1 MDLIAKLAE
10 NERLVGW
17 SQQSYTFN
25 YLSEMATQLQPNS
38 HEKLVF
44 GPFEYYE
51 GSGEL
56 RKHSTRLRL
65 QGQPLRILSVLLD
78 RPGQVVSRA
87 EMQRIL
93 WGGTTFIDFEQ
104 GLNAAVNKLRQTL
117 GDSADQPRYIETLPG
132 QGYRFIAPIRRV
144 AASQLIIE
152 IAPPLPVQ
160 TNLPITARL
169 RPMWPLAA
177 GAMLLAV
184 AAGSFWLGAQRAG
197 NTQNLK
203 PVQFAVSPPVGFAL
217 EAAASR
223 QSFALSPDGTRLA
236 FTAMDS
242 SGAFSL
248 FLRELNGQDSR
259 LVPNTRGAHTVF
271 WPADSRSMF
280 ATVRG
285 KLLRLPLE
293 GDAHVVISE
302 SSSYLFSGVEI
313 NPSKLFHSNHAFG
326 TVVSPSG
333 GKPSQHSPFNWP
345 QMLPDGTH
353 ILYVAW
359 HPKSASFMARVSE
372 FDGTG
377 PAQDLVESQSR
388 VMYAESVLHTGTG
401 YLMYL
406 RAGNLLA
413 HPFDPKSRRLIGE
426 AIPIASKVYSFS
438 FTGAADF
445 SVSQQGTL
453 AYQKYVSRSQLVWV
467 DRQGNQVGTIG
478 PPNSSV
484 KAGRLSPDGQ
494 KFASVIYDVEQ
505 GAQDIWIFDIASGA
519 KRKLSSTPWLRDAP
533 AWSPDSQR
541 LAFLSGNR
549 DAFPGVR
556 IRALEE
562 KAVEEDIP
570 GDGFQMPT
578 DWSPNGRFVLFAN
591 TGVPTF
597 ANEKQSDV
605 MVADMA
611 NGKKVTPLLDTPF
624 HEANPIFS
632 PDGKWLA
639 FTSNESGQAELYIQA
654 FESSEKPRL
663 VGERFPA
670 TKGGALALRWR
681 RDGKELFH
689 LGFNGKVYATP
700 VNLSKKPSFGTA
712 QALFTI
718 STEAR
723 AAIHSLNGFD
733 VSADGQR
740 FVIPVT
746 TTSEN
751 PSLIVI
757 QNWEIALLPKL

>member
-1 MDLIAKLAE
+1 
-10 NERLVGW
+10 
-17 SQQSYTFN
+17 
-25 YLSEMATQLQPNS
+25 MATQLQPNS

-78 RPGQVVSRA
+78 RPGEVVSRA
-87 EMQRIL
+87 EMQRLL

-132 QGYRFIAPIRRV
+132 QGYRFIAPVLRV
-144 AASQLIIE
+144 AAGQPIIE
-152 IAPPLPVQ
+152 IAGPKVVQETPLS
-160 TNLPITARL
+160 TAKL
-169 RPMWPLAA
+169 RPMWPVAA
-177 GAMLLAV
+177 GALLLAV
-184 AAGSFWLGAQRAG
+184 AAGSFWLGAQRGA
-197 NTQNLK
+197 NKENLK
-203 PVQFAVSPPVGFAL
+203 AVHFAVSPPTGFAL
-217 EAAASR
+217 VAAANR

-242 SGAFSL
+242 SGAHSL
-248 FLRELNGQDSR
+248 FLRELNAQESR
-259 LVPNTRGAHTVF
+259 MVPDTRGAHTVF

-285 KLLRLPLE
+285 KLVRLPLE

-302 SSSYLFSGVEI
+302 TSFYLFSAAAI
-313 NPSKLFHSNHAFG
+313 SPSKLLLSNHSFG
-326 TVVSPSG
+326 AVVSPSG
-333 GKPSQHSPFNWP
+333 GRPSQHSPHTWP
-345 QMLPDGTH
+345 QMLPDGKH

-359 HPKSASFMARVSE
+359 DPKPASFMARVAE
-372 FDGTG
+372 FDGTA

-388 VMYAESVLHTGTG
+388 VMYAESVLHPGTG

-413 HPFDPKSRRLIGE
+413 HPFDPKSRKLTGE
-426 AIPIASKVYSFS
+426 AIPIASRIYSF

-453 AYQKYVSRSQLVWV
+453 AYQSYVSRSQLAWV

-484 KAGRLSPDGQ
+484 KSGRLSPDGQ
-494 KFASVIYDVEQ
+494 KFAAVIYDIEL
-505 GAQDIWIFDIASGA
+505 GAQDIWLFDIASGA

-533 AWSPDSQR
+533 VWSPDSQK

-549 DAFPGVR
+549 NAFPRVR
-556 IRALEE
+556 VRGLGEE
-562 KAVEEDIP
+562 AVEEDVP
-570 GDGFQMPT
+570 GDGFQLPA
-578 DWSPNGRFVLFAN
+578 DWSPDGRFVVFAN
-591 TGVPTF
+591 TGTPTF
-597 ANEKQSDV
+597 ANETQSDV

-611 NGKKVTPLLDTPF
+611 NGKNVMPLLDTPF

-654 FESSEKPRL
+654 FESSGKPRL

-670 TKGGALALRWR
+670 TKGGVVALRWR

-700 VNLSKKPSFGTA
+700 VNLSKKPSFGA
-712 QALFTI
+712 AKELFTI
-718 STEAR
+718 STAAR
-723 AAIHSLNGFD
+723 AAIHSLDGFD

-746 TTSEN
+746 TSPEN
-751 PSLIVI
+751 SALIVI
-757 QNWEIALLPKL
+757 QNWETALLPKP

>member
-1 MDLIAKLAE
+1 
-10 NERLVGW
+10 
-17 SQQSYTFN
+17 
-25 YLSEMATQLQPNS
+25 MATQLQPNS

-56 RKHSTRLRL
+56 HKHSTRLRL

-144 AASQLIIE
+144 AASQSIIE
-152 IAPPLPVQ
+152 IAPPPPPESVP
-160 TNLPITARL
+160 TNPSIAERL
-169 RPMWPLAA
+169 KPMWPLAA
-177 GAMLLAV
+177 GAMLLVV
-184 AAGSFWLGAQRAG
+184 AAGSFWLGAQRG
-197 NTQNLK
+197 GSQNLK
-203 PVQFAVSPPVGFAL
+203 PVQFAISPPAGFAL

-259 LVPNTRGAHTVF
+259 MVPNSRGTHTVF

-293 GDAHVVISE
+293 GDAQVVISE
-302 SSSYLFSGVEI
+302 SSSYLFSGVAI
-313 NPSKLFHSNHAFG
+313 SPSKLFHSNHALG

-333 GKPSQHSPFNWP
+333 GKPSPHSPFNWP
-345 QMLPDGTH
+345 QMLPDGKH

-359 HPKSASFMARVSE
+359 DSKADRLMGRVSE
-372 FDGTG
+372 FDGIA
-377 PAQDLVESQSR
+377 PAQDLVETQSR
-388 VMYAESVLHTGTG
+388 VMYAASVLHPGTG

-413 HPFDPKSRRLIGE
+413 HPFDPKSRKLIGE
-426 AIPIASKVYSFS
+426 AIPIASKIYSF

-453 AYQKYVSRSQLVWV
+453 AYQSFVSRSQLAWV
-467 DRQGNQVGTIG
+467 DRQGNQLGTIG

-494 KFASVIYDVEQ
+494 KLAAAFYDVEQ
-505 GAQDIWIFDIASGA
+505 GCQDIWIFDIASGA
-519 KRKLSSTPWLRDAP
+519 KHKLSATPWLRDAP
-533 AWSPDSQR
+533 VWSPDSQK
-541 LAFLSGNR
+541 LAFLSGTRNAYPR
-549 DAFPGVR
+549 TRV
-556 IRALEE
+556 RALGET
-562 KAVEEDIP
+562 AVEEDIP
-570 GDGFQMPT
+570 GEGFQMPSA
-578 DWSPNGRFVLFAN
+578 WSPDGRFVLFSN

-597 ANEKQSDV
+597 ANETQSDV
-605 MVADMA
+605 MIADMA
-611 NGKKVTPLLDTPF
+611 NEKNVTPLLNTPF
-624 HEANPIFS
+624 HEANAIFS

-654 FESSEKPRL
+654 FESSGKPRL

-670 TKGGALALRWR
+670 TKGGAVALRWR
-681 RDGKELFH
+681 ADGKELFH

-700 VNLSKKPSFGTA
+700 VNISKKPTFGAA
-712 QALFTI
+712 QALFNI

-740 FVIPVT
+740 FVIPIT

-757 QNWEIALLPKL
+757 QNWEAALLPKP